1 MSDVLTPMSDVF
13 AEGEAIISRRELKAF
28 MKRSNR
34 PGLIHLGLWLILLSM
49 TSTLVWLSLGN
60 VWLLLPAMFLHGVV
74 MVHHFALQHECSH
87 YTAFRSRRLCNVLAA
102 TCGFL
107 LFIPPRFFRYEHCDH
122 HTYTNLEGRD
132 PELIPLPA
140 SRWQYVWYL
149 SAIPYWYSQFGG
161 LLRRAT
167 GRLHKEEKR
176 FIPAVEIA
184 AVIRESRLML
194 VGYALVIALMWLS
207 GSLVPVFYW
216 WLPMLLA
223 EPVMRFVRM
232 TEHVGRPMVA
242 DRQINT
248 RSNQVSLPWRF
259 LAWNMN
265 YHAEHHFASSVPF
278 HALGQLHERI
288 KDHVFVEEQ
297 GYLHAHHT
305 ILDSMKSAHQDPQGN
320 RMQTHE

>member
-13 AEGEAIISRRELKAF
+13 ADGTAIISRRELKAF

-34 PGLIHLGLWLILLSM
+34 PGLIHLALWIVLLSI
-49 TSTLVWLSLGN
+49 TSTLVWLSSGN
-60 VWLLLPAMFLHGVV
+60 PWLMVPAMFVHGIV

-87 YTAFRSRRLCNVLAA
+87 YTAFRSRRLCNVLGAI
-102 TCGFL
+102 CGFL

-132 PELIPLPA
+132 PELIPLPE
-140 SRWQYVWYL
+140 SRRQYLWYL
-149 SAIPYWYSQFGG
+149 SAMPYWYSQFSG

-167 GRLHKEEKR
+167 GNILKEEKR
-176 FIPAVEIA
+176 FIPSVEMA

-194 VGYALVIALMWLS
+194 AGYAVVILLMWSS
-207 GSLVPVFYW
+207 GSLAPVFYW

-248 RSNQVSLPWRF
+248 RSNQVSALWRF

-288 KDHVFVEEQ
+288 KDHVYVEEQ
-297 GYLHAHHT
+297 GYLHAHRT
-305 ILDSMKSAHQDPQGN
+305 ILDSMDAARHPATSS
-320 RMQTHE
+320 

>member
-13 AEGEAIISRRELKAF
+13 SDGEAMISRRELKAL

-34 PGLIHLGLWLILLSM
+34 PGLIHLGLWLVLLSL
-49 TSTLVWLSLGN
+49 TSLLVWFCRGSIG
-60 VWLLLPAMFLHGVV
+60 LLMPAMFVHGVV

-87 YTAFRSRRLCNVLAA
+87 YTAFRSRRLCTVLGAL
-102 TCGFL
+102 CGFL

-122 HTYTNLEGRD
+122 HTYTNLEGHD

-140 SRWQYVWYL
+140 SRWRYLWYL
-149 SAIPYWYSQFGG
+149 SAMPYWYSQFSG

-167 GRLHKEEKR
+167 GKVLKEERR
-176 FIPAVEIA
+176 FIPRVELP

-194 VGYALVIALMWLS
+194 AGYATIIVLMWLS
-207 GSLVPVFYW
+207 GSLVPLFYW
-216 WLPMLLA
+216 WLPLLLA
-223 EPVMRFVRM
+223 EPVMRFIRM

-242 DRQINT
+242 NRRTNT
-248 RSNQVSLPWRF
+248 RSNQVSVLWRF

-278 HALGQLHERI
+278 HALGRLHERI
-288 KDHVFVEEQ
+288 KDQVHVEEQ
-297 GYLHAHHT
+297 GYLQAHRS
-305 ILDSMKSAHQDPQGN
+305 ILDSMTSVNSPATKS
-320 RMQTHE
+320 

>member
-13 AEGEAIISRRELKAF
+13 ADGTAIISRRELKAF

-34 PGLIHLGLWLILLSM
+34 PGLIHLALWMVLLSI
-49 TSTLVWLSLGN
+49 TSTLVWLSSGN
-60 VWLLLPAMFLHGVV
+60 PWLMVPAMFVHGIV

-87 YTAFRSRRLCNVLAA
+87 YTAFRSRRLCNVLGAI
-102 TCGFL
+102 CGFL

-132 PELIPLPA
+132 PELIPLPE
-140 SRWQYVWYL
+140 SRRQYLWYL
-149 SAIPYWYSQFGG
+149 SAMPYWYSQFSG

-167 GRLHKEEKR
+167 GNILKEEKR
-176 FIPAVEIA
+176 FIPSVEMA

-194 VGYALVIALMWLS
+194 AGYAVVILLMWLS
-207 GSLVPVFYW
+207 GSLAPVFYW

-248 RSNQVSLPWRF
+248 RSNQVSALWRF

-288 KDHVFVEEQ
+288 KDHVYVEEQ
-297 GYLHAHHT
+297 GYLHAHRT
-305 ILDSMKSAHQDPQGN
+305 ILDSMDAARHPATSS
-320 RMQTHE
+320 

>member
-13 AEGEAIISRRELKAF
+13 ADGTAIISRRELKAF
-28 MKRSNR
+28 MRRSNR
-34 PGLIHLGLWLILLSM
+34 PGLIHLALWIVLLSI
-49 TSTLVWLSLGN
+49 TASLVWLSYGHPWFM
-60 VWLLLPAMFLHGVV
+60 VPAMFVHGIV

-87 YTAFRSRRLCNVLAA
+87 YTAFRSRRLCSVLGAV
-102 TCGFL
+102 CGIL

-132 PELIPLPA
+132 PELIPLPEN
-140 SRWQYVWYL
+140 RWQYLWYL
-149 SAIPYWYSQFGG
+149 SAMPYWYSQFSG

-167 GRLHKEEKR
+167 GNILKEEKR
-176 FIPAVEIA
+176 FIPKVEMA

-194 VGYALVIALMWLS
+194 AGYAGIILLMCLS
-207 GSLVPVFYW
+207 GSLAPVFYW

-248 RSNQVSLPWRF
+248 RSNQVSALWRF

-288 KDHVFVEEQ
+288 KDHVYVEEQ
-297 GYLHAHHT
+297 GYLHAHRT
-305 ILDSMKSAHQDPQGN
+305 ILDSMAAAQQPAPSS
-320 RMQTHE
+320 